1 MRCGDLTDVSQ
12 DYIPDRGDLVWLDFN
27 PSLGHEQ
34 AGYRP
39 ALVLSPA
46 DYNTRSGLAVVCPIT
61 SQVKN
66 YPFEVPLPD
75 GLQVT
80 GVILT
85 DQIKS
90 VAWFERR
97 IVYKDSLPLA
107 DFKKVVG
114 NILSL
119 LTKG

>member
-1 MRCGDLTDVSQ
+1 MRCGDLADVSQ
-12 DYIPDRGDLVWLDFN
+12 DYVPDRGDLVWLDFN
-27 PSLGHEQ
+27 PTLGHEQ

-46 DYNTRSGLAVVCPIT
+46 DYNIRSGLAVVCPIT

-107 DFKKVVG
+107 DFKNVVG
-114 NILSL
+114 NIVSL

>member
-1 MRCGDLTDVSQ
+1 MRCGDLADVSQ

-27 PSLGHEQ
+27 PTLGREQ
-34 AGYRP
+34 AGYRS

-46 DYNTRSGLAVVCPIT
+46 GYNIRSGLAVVCLIT

-75 GLQVT
+75 GLEVT

-90 VAWFERR
+90 VEWFERR
-97 IVYKDSLPLA
+97 RVYKDSLPLA

>member
-1 MRCGDLTDVSQ
+1 MRCGDLADASQ
-12 DYIPDRGDLVWLDFN
+12 NYIPDRGDLVWLRFD
-27 PSLGHEQ
+27 PVVGHEQ

-39 ALVLSPA
+39 ALVLSPLA
-46 DYNTRSGLAVVCPIT
+46 YNTVSGLAVVCPIT
-61 SQVKN
+61 SQAKN

-75 GLQVT
+75 GLQIT

-90 VAWFERR
+90 VAWFERGMT
-97 IVYKDSLPLA
+97 YKDSLAFA
-107 DFKKVVG
+107 DFEKVIG
-114 NILSL
+114 KIISL